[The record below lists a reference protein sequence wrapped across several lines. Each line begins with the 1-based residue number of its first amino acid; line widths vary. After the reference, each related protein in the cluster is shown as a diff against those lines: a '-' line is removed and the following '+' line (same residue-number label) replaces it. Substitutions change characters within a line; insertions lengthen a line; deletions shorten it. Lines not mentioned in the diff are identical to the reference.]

1 MIDRTLG
8 IGAVGADHP
17 GLPPAGASFPE
28 LGIDV
33 RYDSQ
38 DTVVVLTG
46 ELDVATAPFLGS
58 RLDILRQTS
67 RRRLVVDVSALR
79 FCDCSGLGALVRAH
93 RRATETGGWVR
104 LCGATGNIEM
114 IIRIT
119 QVPSIL
125 GCYAD
130 AAAALAGL

>member
-1 MIDRTLG
+1 MIDQTLG
-8 IGAVGADHP
+8 IDAVGADHP
-17 GLPPAGASFPE
+17 GLPSAGAPCPE

-79 FCDCSGLGALVRAH
+79 FCDCSGLGTLVRAH
-93 RRATETGGWVR
+93 RRAVENGGWVR
-104 LCGATGNIEM
+104 LCGATGTIEM

-119 QVPSIL
+119 QVPSTL

-130 AAAALAGL
+130 VAEALAGL

>member
-8 IGAVGADHP
+8 IEAVAAGHSA
-17 GLPPAGASFPE
+17 LPPAGPPFPE

-58 RLDILRQTS
+58 RLDILRRTS

-79 FCDCSGLGALVRAH
+79 FCDCSGLGTLVRAH
-93 RRATETGGWVR
+93 RRAVENGGWVR

-114 IIRIT
+114 IIKIT
-119 QVPSIL
+119 QVPLAL

-130 AAAALAGL
+130 VAEALAGL